1 MRTAHAKASWRQR
14 VATAMALLLAA
25 GTFAA
30 DALTLT
36 GVVSRK
42 THPVGGV
49 QDVVIDTRQ
58 TLTGVVTIEPR
69 ATGAGHSIVFQFD
82 GPVSAPGA
90 LSIID
95 GTLVPV
101 NGGSAVAAGNEVTVT
116 LPSLAD
122 RKRATIALTN
132 VNNAG
137 VDVTATVG
145 FLAGDVNANGA
156 VNNADVI
163 ALKTRAGQRVGAG
176 NYTFDINSSG
186 VITATDIVSVK
197 ARAGAALESP
207 PAPDATTVGPTGGV
221 VPGPDGV
228 QVVIPG
234 NAVAAPVTFR
244 VARDSTGAPE
254 LAGIN
259 AVSPVYAVMP
269 HGQAFESAA
278 LLSIPLSAAQIPPG
292 ATPVLLK
299 AELGGNWQVVPNVST
314 DPQKMAA
321 DISGLSYFVIGTC
334 SSVPTDAWTIGGID
348 CPANHELRLTMLD
361 NETPVSVIRGPNGV
375 QLPLWY
381 VTDTPQTRDFI
392 VDWTRPNSA
401 RIDDVSVIGSR
412 GGFNPQTRS
421 VTGGNF
427 SQRFTVSID
436 PAQVAGA
443 NGPNGRLLRVVATAQ
458 YSTTATRLG
467 TGSVPVGFTFE
478 TDIPILVRYNGI
490 LPVISQHPANTGVVA
505 GQAASFTVVA
515 SGASLSYQWSRRPD
529 ANAAFTD
536 IGGATAAT
544 LSLPTTTV
552 LDNNAQFRVRVCSG
566 GSNCVDS
573 NTAVLLVA
581 AVGLPPTFSL
591 VPGDLSVAFGQT
603 ASFSVVAGGTP
614 LPQIRWQVA
623 PAGSTTFTDV
633 VGAPTCAVTSPIA
646 GSGNVA
652 ATCTVGPLSLGS
664 SGLRYRAVATNA
676 ITPGGVTSS
685 FGTLTVTAA
694 PQAPMITQHPAA
706 QSTNVGGSATFSV
719 TATGTS
725 TITYVWRL
733 GGDFLPAGNGGFAF
747 GACSG
752 SVTHSNGNQSI
763 TLSNLSAGC
772 GGLSV
777 SVTASNSVSPS
788 ATSNGALL
796 SVNQASGTTAGL
808 CFAGTSG
815 WCYAKPLPQA
825 SGLTG
830 LVYRG
835 GEFTAVGGAGI
846 TLRTPDNG
854 ASWQA
859 AFDVLRGN
867 WSDLASPSPGLL
879 VAVGSFRDFAS
890 QNSGVFTS
898 GDNGATWTRR
908 LDAGMP
914 GLVAVSRLAFA
925 NNLLGVAVGYG
936 GIWRT
941 EDGGLTWAAVAGA
954 PDLTGVVSPSGAGG
968 VVWADATT
976 VLVHGLGGTILRSA
990 DAGLT
995 WTNVSLGSITADY
1008 TDMAFNS
1015 IGVGIAIG
1023 PAREI
1028 ARSSDYGATWVSV
1041 ATTMDD
1047 NASALA
1053 FIDDDTVAVLG
1064 NTSQNMRSLDGGL
1077 TWTVG
1082 YVFAGFN
1089 VYRMRFADVNTGLA
1103 VGAIGGRV
1111 LRTQDGGVSWSVIGG
1126 GSTDDNIE
1134 GLAASPSGSVV
1145 LAGALN
1151 GRMLRSITAGATWD
1165 DAGVNFRAPSFGSE
1179 QVAIAV
1185 SAGQIARSADAGQ
1198 TWAVVHNQPGAGFT
1212 NSTMASA
1219 GVGLAVGNAGLI
1231 LRSTNGGLTFAPVS
1245 SGTTAALKSV
1255 RCLTATL
1262 CLAGG
1267 YPGNAVLRSTDA
1279 GATWTQVTIQLL
1291 SGSAF
1296 IRSFARIDDN
1306 TVVVA
1311 TDSELQRSTDGG
1323 QTWSRVYTSVLGS
1336 QLAVAFNASG
1346 TGIAAGYEGVLR
1358 STDQGLTWVRQDL
1371 PVGYVLSATTWVDG
1385 NTVLVGGEGG
1395 AILRNLQ
1402 SGTP

>member
-1 MRTAHAKASWRQR
+1 MKRPILNISWQHRIA
-14 VATAMALLLAA
+14 VATVVTLAA
-25 GTFAA
+25 AALTA

-42 THPVGGV
+42 THPGGGAH
-49 QDVVIDTRQ
+49 DVVIDTRQ
-58 TLTGVVTIEPR
+58 TMAGTATIEPR
-69 ATGAGHSIVFQFD
+69 SIGAGHSIVFKFD
-82 GPVSAPGA
+82 GPVTSPGT
-90 LSIID
+90 LSIVD
-95 GTLVPV
+95 GTLQAV
-101 NGGSAVAAGNEVTVT
+101 NGGTAFAAGNEVTVS
-116 LPSLAD
+116 LPGLAD
-122 RKRATIALTN
+122 RKRATVALAN

-137 VDVTATVG
+137 VDVAATVG
-145 FLAGDVNANGA
+145 FLAGDVNATGT

-176 NYTFDINSSG
+176 NYAFDVNSSG
-186 VITATDIVSVK
+186 VITAADIVAAK
-197 ARAGAALESP
+197 ARAGAAVEPP

-221 VPGPDGV
+221 VTGPDGV

-234 NAVAAPVTFR
+234 NAVTAPVTFR

-269 HGQAFESAA
+269 HGQAFETAA

-292 ATPVLLK
+292 ATPVMLK
-299 AELGGNWQVVPNVST
+299 AELGGNWQVVPNVSA
-314 DPQKMAA
+314 DPLKMAA
-321 DISGLSYFVIGTC
+321 DISGLSFFVIGTC

-381 VTDTPQTRDFI
+381 VTDTPQTRDFV

-401 RIDDVSVIGSR
+401 RVDDVSVVGSR

-458 YSTTATRLG
+458 YSTTATRVG
-467 TGSVPVGFTFE
+467 VGSVPVGFAFE

-529 ANAAFTD
+529 ANAAFAD
-536 IGGATAAT
+536 IVGATAAT

-552 LDNNAQFRVRVCSG
+552 LDNTAQFRVRVCSG

-573 NTAVLLVA
+573 NAAVLLVA

-623 PAGSTTFTDV
+623 PAGSTTFTDL
-633 VGAPTCAVTSPIA
+633 VGSPTCAVASPIA

-652 ATCTVGPLSLGS
+652 ATCTVGPVSLGS

-694 PQAPMITQHPAA
+694 PQAPVITQHPAP

-752 SVTHSNGNQSI
+752 SITHSNGNQSI

-777 SVTASNSVSPS
+777 AATASNSVSPS

-825 SGLTG
+825 GGLTG
-830 LVYRG
+830 LVYRS
-835 GEFTAVGGAGI
+835 GEFTAVGSAGI

-854 ASWQA
+854 TNWQA
-859 AFDVLRGN
+859 AFDALRGN
-867 WSDLASPSPGLL
+867 WSDVASPSPGLL
-879 VAVGSFRDFAS
+879 VAAGSFRDFAS

-908 LDAGMP
+908 LDAGLP
-914 GLVAVSRLAFA
+914 GAVAVSRLAFA

-941 EDGGLTWAAVAGA
+941 EDGGLTWAAVAGVPSLA
-954 PDLTGVVSPSGAGG
+954 GVVSPSGGG
-968 VVWADATT
+968 AVWADATT
-976 VLVHGLGGTILRSA
+976 VLIYGLGGTILRSA

-995 WTNVSLGSITADY
+995 WIDVSLGSITADY

-1015 IGVGIAIG
+1015 AGVGIAVG

-1041 ATTMDD
+1041 ATSMDD
-1047 NASALA
+1047 SGSAIA
-1053 FIDDDTVAVLG
+1053 FIDDDTVAALG
-1064 NTSQNMRSLDGGL
+1064 TTSQSMRSADGGL

-1089 VYRMRFADVNTGLA
+1089 VYRMRFADASTGLA

-1126 GSTDDNIE
+1126 GSMDDNIE

-1245 SGTTAALKSV
+1245 SGTIAELKSV

-1267 YPGNAVLRSTDA
+1267 YPGNTVLRSTDA
-1279 GATWTQVTIQLL
+1279 GATWSQVTMQLL

-1296 IRSFARIDDN
+1296 IRSFARIDDT

-1346 TGIAAGYEGVLR
+1346 IGIAAGYEGVLR
-1358 STDQGLTWVRQDL
+1358 STDHGLTWVRQGL

-1385 NTVLVGGEGG
+1385 NTVLVAGDGG

-1402 SGTP
+1402 SGAP